1 MGVSC
6 LIDSRFT
13 LRSLLISVICL
24 GVVGYEAACGAER
37 QLTGRDTLDTTPVA
51 GDVGEMLRGLR
62 WEPVEFSITVSD
74 GEHPN
79 SPRIL
84 RFPSPV
90 DTGDPL
96 NDQVALVWHRPAD
109 DDGTLPRPAIVVVH
123 ESGSAMPIGKLF
135 ATSLAARGVHTFLI
149 HLPHYGL
156 RRKAGERPSGEKF
169 LLTMRQSVADVR
181 RARDAVAA
189 LPEVDAR
196 RIGLQ
201 GTSLG
206 GFVSATVAGLDQA
219 YDAVYIMLAGG
230 DLVGLLQHGQKEA
243 AELRRRLASA
253 GFEGPRLEEMLQAI
267 EPTRLAPRIAAERVW
282 LYSAE
287 QDTVV
292 PLANALAL
300 KTAAGLDD
308 SHHLRL
314 WGNHT
319 STIVFFP
326 AIIQHVVEH
335 LPGQVTNA
343 AP

>member
-1 MGVSC
+1 MSASC
-6 LIDSRFT
+6 LTDRCST
-13 LRSLLISVICL
+13 LRSLWISVICL
-24 GVVGYEAACGAER
+24 GVVGYEAAFGAE
-37 QLTGRDTLDTTPVA
+37 QHLTGRDTLDTTPVA
-51 GDVGEMLRGLR
+51 GDVGEMLGGLR
-62 WEPVEFSITVSD
+62 WKPAEFHITVSD

-109 DDGTLPRPAIVVVH
+109 DDGTPRPAIVVVH

-156 RRKAGERPSGEKF
+156 RRKGGERPSGEKF
-169 LLTMRQSVADVR
+169 LLTMRQSIADVR

-230 DLVGLLQHGQKEA
+230 DLVGLLQNGQKEA
-243 AELRRRLASA
+243 AELRRRLETA
-253 GFEGPRLEEMLQAI
+253 GFVGPRLAELLHAI
-267 EPTRLAPRIAAERVW
+267 EPTRLAPRMAADRVW

-326 AIIQHVVEH
+326 AIIQHVIEH
-335 LPGQVTNA
+335 LPGEVTPT

>member
-1 MGVSC
+1 MIGC
-6 LIDSRFT
+6 RT
-13 LRSLLISVICL
+13 LLTRSGWPGLWLLALCIGS
-24 GVVGYEAACGAER
+24 ACGDER
-37 QLTGRDTLDTTPVA
+37 QLTGRDSLDVTPVA
-51 GDVGEMLRGLR
+51 GDIGTMLQGLR
-62 WEPVEFSITVSD
+62 WEPREFSIRVLD
-74 GEHPN
+74 GDTPAA
-79 SPRIL
+79 PRII
-84 RFPSPV
+84 RFPSPI

-96 NDQVALVWHRPAD
+96 NDNAALIWYRPTD
-109 DDGTLPRPAIVVVH
+109 DDGTQPRPAIVVVH

-156 RRKAGERPSGEKF
+156 RRKGGERPSGEKF

-181 RARDAVAA
+181 RARDVVAA

-206 GFVSATVAGLDQA
+206 GFVSATVAGLDHA

-230 DLVGLLQHGQKEA
+230 DLVGLLQNGQKEA
-243 AELRRRLASA
+243 AELRRRLATA
-253 GFEGPRLEEMLQAI
+253 GFEGPRLEELLHAI
-267 EPTRLAPRIAAERVW
+267 EPTRLATRMAADRVW

-300 KTAAGLDD
+300 KSAAGLED

-335 LPGQVTNA
+335 LPGATTNA
-343 AP
+343 VP